1 MVALTVVMAK
11 SLGAVEAHS
20 DSEEAWGKAVTTAAK
35 PRVTKGFI
43 VESLVEATKLSIE
56 RTW

>member
-1 MVALTVVMAK
+1 VVALTVVMAK

-35 PRVTKGFI
+35 PRETKDFI
-43 VESLVEATKLSIE
+43 VESLVEATDLSVE
-56 RTW
+56 CT

>member
-35 PRVTKGFI
+35 PRETKDFI
-43 VESLVEATKLSIE
+43 VESLVEATDLSVE
-56 RTW
+56 CT